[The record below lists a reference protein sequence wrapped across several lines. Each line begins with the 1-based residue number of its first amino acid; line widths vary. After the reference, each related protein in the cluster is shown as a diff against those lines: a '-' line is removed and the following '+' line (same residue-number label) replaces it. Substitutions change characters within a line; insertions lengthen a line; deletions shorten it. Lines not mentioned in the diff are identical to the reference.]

1 MSLVNCLLLS
11 SRVQN
16 VSATGSSESH
26 RVRTNLTLQVTRI
39 AFTPPITPTTGASDS
54 SASAPVEATASL
66 QITGRVVEEN
76 DFVKMGAFHTL
87 DIESNRD
94 VRIEKLEWDTIS
106 RERIEEA
113 SLPGRGAEV
122 GAIVCGEG
130 DVAFLGSESLP
141 QTEL

>member
-1 MSLVNCLLLS
+1 VPS

-26 RVRTNLTLQVTRI
+26 RVRTSLTLQVTRI
-39 AFTPPITPTTGASDS
+39 AFTPPVTPTTGASDS
-54 SASAPVEATASL
+54 SAPTPVEATASL

-76 DFVKMGAFHTL
+76 DYVKMGAFHTL
-87 DIESNRD
+87 DIEANRD
-94 VRIEKLEWDTIS
+94 VRIEKLEWDSIS
-106 RERIEEA
+106 LERIAEA

-130 DVAFLGSESLP
+130 DVHFLNPHHWRKLNPG
-141 QTEL
+141 